1 MVRHVFLGVLLAM
14 ATVGCDRQKD
24 PFLREVEKES
34 DRAIR
39 RLRDPNVRNPFY
51 WVDKLIGSETNRS
64 TRATCLRIF
73 QDRLCAVRLSGDDYK
88 QQCLIFGDVW
98 PRLMPY
104 RWSESG
110 RWTIEDECNA
120 KVRQFGWM
128 RRELDRWKAMVDNG
142 EAARLKKENL
152 KKFESWRRAYLKC
165 LSDYESTLPMFEQQ
179 FEGRCRSYNAT
190 AEERAR
196 AKALVEAFLG
206 RPMRTKDEVR
216 RDMRERKMSDEM
228 RALQ

>member
-1 MVRHVFLGVLLAM
+1 MVRYVFLAVLLALTAM
-14 ATVGCDRQKD
+14 GCNRQQD
-24 PFLREVEKES
+24 PFFRKVEKEAE
-34 DRAIR
+34 RAIQ
-39 RLRDPNVRNPFY
+39 RLGDPDVREPFF
-51 WVDKLIGSETNRS
+51 WIDKLIGAETNRAVRTS
-64 TRATCLRIF
+64 CLRIL
-73 QDRLCAVRLSGDDYK
+73 QDKLLAIELRGNDYERSCRVY
-88 QQCLIFGDVW
+88 CLVW

-104 RWSESG
+104 RWNENG
-110 RWTIEDECNA
+110 RWTIEDDCRSRI
-120 KVRQFGWM
+120 RQFGWM

-216 RDMRERKMSDEM
+216 RDWQERKMSDEM